1 MVFRNQFWFLSN
13 MYPHTIHV
21 NGIEYTCIEAA
32 FQSFKLEDRE
42 ARRQFSGINGF
53 EAKKLGRHVQL
64 RPDWN
69 EIKVEVMYRLLKIK
83 FKGELGAKLK
93 SVDGHTVEENTWG
106 DTFWGICRGHGQN
119 QLGILLER
127 VRSEL

>member
-1 MVFRNQFWFLSN
+1 

-32 FQSFKLEDRE
+32 FQSFKLENRE
-42 ARRQFSGINGF
+42 ARRQFSRLNGF
-53 EAKKLGRHVQL
+53 EAKKLGRRVQL

-83 FKGELGAKLK
+83 FKGELGEKLK
-93 SVDGHTVEENTWG
+93 GISSPIVEENTWG
-106 DTFWGICRGHGQN
+106 DTFWGVCRGRGQN
-119 QLGILLER
+119 QLGILLEQ
-127 VRSEL
+127 VRDEL